1 MPDVT
6 TLGALTGLAFVSGMR
21 LYSTVLTVGLG
32 LRLGAI
38 HLPASLE
45 SLETVSSTPVLI
57 IAGVLYLVEFVADKV
72 PWVDSLWD
80 SVHTFIRPF
89 GAALLGVATVGDVD
103 PVVRMAAFLVSG
115 SIALSSHSAKAG
127 TRLVVNHS
135 PEPFSNIGLSLA
147 EDGLVVTGV
156 WLAFAHPAIALV
168 IVLAL
173 VAVIAWCIPKLF
185 RLFRRSADT
194 LRNFFA
200 LHRPGAPHADGASG
214 RRPPA

>member
-21 LYSTVLTVGLG
+21 LYSTVLALGVG

-38 HLPASLE
+38 HLPASL
-45 SLETVSSTPVLI
+45 SHLEVLASTPVLV
-57 IAGVLYLVEFVADKV
+57 IAGLLYLVEFVADKV

-89 GAALLGVATVGDVD
+89 GAALLGFAAVGDVD
-103 PVVRMAAFLVSG
+103 PVVKMGAFLVSG

-135 PEPFSNIGLSLA
+135 PEPFSNILLSLA
-147 EDGLVVTGV
+147 EDGFVVTGV
-156 WLAFAHPAIALV
+156 WLALAHPMIALV
-168 IVLAL
+168 IVIVL
-173 VAVIAWCIPKLF
+173 VAIIAWCIPKLL
-185 RLFRRSADT
+185 RLFRRSAET

-200 LHRPGAPHADGASG
+200 LHRPGAPHANGGG
-214 RRPPA
+214 RRP